1 MKEKVYNNKL
11 LIIDLGKEYGGA
23 EKLIEN
29 IIVGLKSDTEVHLI
43 INSNGDFAKK
53 GKIFNDCK
61 VVSLENS
68 SKKFIGI
75 ILKVIKYVKKEN
87 ITIVQCNGTPSNI
100 VGIVLKM
107 ILRIRFISTIHSDI
121 SYEFEGLKRYI
132 YLKIEKYT
140 AKYADIM
147 VAVSKNLEDKLK
159 NRYPKFKDT
168 IKLIYNGVEVK
179 NTKDKKYDNNPKR
192 LLFVGRLVEIKNVEY
207 LIKGLTYLKENNKNF
222 ICDIIGEGP
231 LEEKLKDL
239 VNSCNLQDNVNFLGF
254 KSDVKSYMENSDVFI
269 MTSIMEGIPLVI
281 IEAFATKLPVVASAV
296 GGVNEMIENNES
308 GILYNLNNVDSFNK
322 ILMNIVD
329 DKVDLKR
336 LARNAYIEY
345 KNKWSRDRLIK
356 DYKKAFKI

>member
-1 MKEKVYNNKL
+1 MKKKDYNNKV

-29 IIVGLKSDTEVHLI
+29 IILGLKNDVEVHLI

-61 VVSLENS
+61 VILLENGL
-68 SKKFIGI
+68 KKFIGV
-75 ILKVIKYVKKEN
+75 ILKVIKYVKKED
-87 ITIVQCNGTPSNI
+87 ITVIQCNGTPSNI
-100 VGIVLKM
+100 VGIILKI
-107 ILRIRFISTIHSDI
+107 ILKIRLISTIHSDI
-121 SYEFEGLKRYI
+121 SYEFEGLKRNI

-140 AKYADIM
+140 AKYADVM
-147 VAVSKNLEDKLK
+147 VAVSKNLEYKLK
-159 NRYPKFKDT
+159 KRYPKFNEN

-179 NTKDKKYDNNPKR
+179 DPEDKKYNNTPKR

-207 LIKGLTYLKENNKNF
+207 LIKGLAYLKENNRDF

-231 LEEKLKDL
+231 LKEELKNL
-239 VNSCNLQDNVNFLGF
+239 SKSFNLQDNVNFLGF

-281 IEAFATKLPVVASAV
+281 IEAFGNRLPVVASAV
-296 GGVNEMIENNES
+296 GGINEMIESNEN
-308 GILYNLNNVDSFNK
+308 GILYELSDIDGFNK
-322 ILMNIVD
+322 ILLDIVD
-329 DKVDLKR
+329 DRIDFKN
-336 LARNAYIEY
+336 LARNGYLEY